1 MFRKLVM
8 RLLSLG
14 LKSWKECEKS
24 EAEPLCLVIMRRKGK
39 RRFSNWDNG
48 EGMVRRKIRRRMGFA
63 WKEKKVSSFLN
74 MLNSRVFLR
83 HRSWKVHEALGKFS
97 KSFPY
102 FSKTSIAG
110 LKRWERWWDQGVI
123 TGRRTS
129 FQNGRNGV
137 QKSAKV
143 KRSRWN
149 PSCDSLSQ
157 EFSVHNLDFIGVI
170 DSGRKGPAM

>member
-110 LKRWERWWDQGVI
+110 LKKWERWWDQG
-123 TGRRTS
+123 S
-129 FQNGRNGV
+129 HHWQEDQFPKWKEWSPKKCQ
-137 QKSAKV
+137 
-143 KRSRWN
+143 
-149 PSCDSLSQ
+149 SQ
-157 EFSVHNLDFIGVI
+157 EKQVESLLWFSFTGIFLFTI
-170 DSGRKGPAM
+170 